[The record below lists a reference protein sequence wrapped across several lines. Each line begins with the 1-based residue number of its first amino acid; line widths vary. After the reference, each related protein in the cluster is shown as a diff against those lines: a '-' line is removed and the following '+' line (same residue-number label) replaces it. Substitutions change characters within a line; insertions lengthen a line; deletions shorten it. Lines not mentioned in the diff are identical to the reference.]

1 MLNTHHRSDNA
12 VIEYGRWFKSKSAAE
27 RLRST
32 RYLNVFTNLG
42 VNMSFKS
49 WLSYSKFASK
59 TSSRPQKTL
68 DNDSREFLFS
78 ILDTCKTKVRN
89 ISVGTIVWRAQVGH
103 DDVKSSKFCIDERV
117 PHSFCRMKPKPEH
130 SSDGR
135 ANAKG
140 VPCLYVA
147 TDAETAIH
155 EVRPWPG
162 LDVTVGQ
169 LKLAKDLKLIDFSET
184 SDSEQFPYFFFSEPS
199 TDEIIKAV
207 WAAMD
212 FAFSWPMSKSD
223 LKSSYTPTQIIS
235 EFIKSNNYDGIIYK
249 SFLTKGLNY
258 ALFNLSDAVVVQC
271 DLFVVS
277 KVKFNFERLSEISS
291 LTK

>member
-1 MLNTHHRSDNA
+1 
-12 VIEYGRWFKSKSAAE
+12 
-27 RLRST
+27 
-32 RYLNVFTNLG
+32 
-42 VNMSFKS
+42 MSFKS
-49 WLSYSKFASK
+49 WLSYSKFASE
-59 TSSRPQKTL
+59 TSSQPKKTL
-68 DNDSREFLFS
+68 DKDSREFLFS

-89 ISVGTIVWRAQVGH
+89 ISAGTIVWRAQLGN
-103 DDVKSSKFCIDERV
+103 DDVNSSEFYIDERV
-117 PHSFCRMKPKPEH
+117 PYSFCRMKPTKEH

-135 ANAKG
+135 ANVKG
-140 VPCLYVA
+140 LPCLYVA
-147 TDAETAIH
+147 TDVETAIH

-162 LDVTVGQ
+162 LGVTVGQ
-169 LKLAKDLKLIDFSET
+169 LKLTKDLRLIDFSET

-212 FAFSWPMSKSD
+212 FAFSWPMSESD
-223 LKSSYTPTQIIS
+223 PKSSYTPTQIIS

-277 KVKFNFERLSEISS
+277 KVKFDFERLSEISP
-291 LTK
+291 LTE